1 MSAPVTPD
9 QNGGSADTSSPF
21 SEPASRSFYGKLVIV
36 CHSPVLVTLGPRG
49 PLLARRHLPC
59 LRFGADVGIGTER
72 GVGVTQAPR
81 GTVK

>member
-1 MSAPVTPD
+1 MDDDPHPFPLL
-9 QNGGSADTSSPF
+9 GGHILEACRLRRRPRALE
-21 SEPASRSFYGKLVIV
+21 EPRVN
-36 CHSPVLVTLGPRG
+36 SPVLVTLGPRG